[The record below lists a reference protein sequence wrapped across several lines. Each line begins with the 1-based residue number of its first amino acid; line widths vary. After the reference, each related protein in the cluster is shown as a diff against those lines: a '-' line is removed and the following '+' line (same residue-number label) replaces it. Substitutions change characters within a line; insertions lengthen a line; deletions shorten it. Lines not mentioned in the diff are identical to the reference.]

1 MIWAVRVPLPVAPTG
16 SSPGLGSGPGPPLW
30 GHRGRRPALGTRSRA
45 DLHSPPRTG
54 LAAQPPP
61 PPAALTRAPGPMHE
75 DPAGR
80 VSAQQVA
87 DKGQDHEQGLGGC
100 CQGQAGQTLGEG
112 SHQVGRQVPGQG
124 SGRETL
130 LPPAQAPSFPSY
142 PAGLS
147 GAQVAPVALS

>member
-1 MIWAVRVPLPVAPTG
+1 
-16 SSPGLGSGPGPPLW
+16 
-30 GHRGRRPALGTRSRA
+30 
-45 DLHSPPRTG
+45 
-54 LAAQPPP
+54 
-61 PPAALTRAPGPMHE
+61 MHE

-80 VSAQQVA
+80 VSVQQVA

-142 PAGLS
+142 PVGLS
-147 GAQVAPVALS
+147 GSQVAPVALS